1 MLTPQELESLLTD
14 LESDRI
20 ERTTSISNT
29 DKFAEAICAFANDYP
44 NHRMPGY
51 LLIGVR
57 DDGALDGLQ
66 VTDLLLRNLAGIRA
80 DGNVLPPPAMS
91 VAKFSMPGGDVAV
104 VEVQPSSVPPVRYK
118 GKVHIRVGPRK
129 AVANE
134 QEERVLSERRS
145 ALVTT
150 FDIHPVREAV
160 LGDLSHRLFEDYRAL
175 TVNPDVIAAN
185 HRSTEEKY
193 ASLRC
198 FDLIARCP
206 TVAGILLFGKNP
218 RYFLPGAYVQ
228 FIRFPGTTMTE
239 RPVDQKELD
248 GDLRTVVEALRARI
262 DAHNAVAL
270 GAGQGF
276 QDRPQPAY
284 PQWALRE
291 LLLNAVMHRDYAS
304 TSPIR
309 FYWFS
314 DRIEIQ
320 NPGGLYGTVTRDT
333 LTRRNA
339 YRNPVLAEALKAM
352 DYVNKFGYG
361 IQRAEQLLRD
371 AGHPP
376 PDFEIDDRV
385 FGVTIRGRTP
395 DRVTS

>member
-1 MLTPQELESLLTD
+1 MLASDELALLLTD
-14 LESDRI
+14 LESDRV
-20 ERTTSISNT
+20 ERTTSTSNT

-44 NHRMPGY
+44 NHRKPGY

-57 DDGALDGLQ
+57 DDGTLDGLQ

-91 VAKFSMPGGDVAV
+91 VAKFSLPGGDVAV
-104 VEVQPSSVPPVRYK
+104 VEVMPSSVPPVRYK
-118 GKVHIRVGPRK
+118 GKVHLRVGPRK

-145 ALVTT
+145 ALVST
-150 FDIHPVREAV
+150 FDIHPVREAAAD
-160 LGDLSHRLFEDYRAL
+160 DLSQRLFDDYRAG

-198 FDLIARCP
+198 FDLIAHCP

-239 RPVDQKELD
+239 RPIDQKEID
-248 GDLRTVVEALRARI
+248 GDLRTVVEALRGRI

-270 GAGQGF
+270 GEGAGF
-276 QDRPQPAY
+276 RDRPRSTY
-284 PQWALRE
+284 PEWALRE

-361 IQRAEQLLRD
+361 LQRAEQLMQD
-371 AGHPP
+371 GGHPP
-376 PDFEIDDRV
+376 LEFEIDDRV
-385 FGVTIRGRTP
+385 FAVTVKARQP
-395 DRVTS
+395 